1 MAIADTVTTAD
12 QASFVYRTVPQR
24 IVFGAG
30 TRTRIREE
38 VRLAGIA
45 RAMIV
50 STPGHA
56 ARADELAALLGDC
69 CQTRFSWARMHTP
82 VPVTEEAVAHAVQH
96 RVDGIVAVGGGS
108 AIGLAKAIALRT
120 DIIQLVL
127 PTTYAGSEMTDI
139 VGQTAGGVKQTVR
152 DPKVLPEV
160 VVYDVDLTS
169 TLPAILSVTSGMN
182 AMAHAIEGLY
192 AENTNPLV
200 AVIAEEGV
208 RALASALP
216 RVSKALDDMR
226 ARAEA
231 LYGAWLCGTVLG
243 ATSMAL
249 HHKLCHVLGGT
260 FDLPHAQTHAVLLP
274 HTIAY
279 NAPAAPAAIARA
291 ARALGVDACDVP
303 SRLFDLARDAGAPV
317 SLRALGLPGD
327 ALERA
332 ADLALSNPYWNPRP
346 LERDGVRGLLNDAWR
361 GSRPER
367 MTVS

>member
-1 MAIADTVTTAD
+1 VASADTVITPE
-12 QASFVYRTVPQR
+12 QASWIYRTVPQR
-24 IVFGAG
+24 IVFGTG
-30 TRTRIREE
+30 TRKRIREE
-38 VRLAGIA
+38 ARLAGIA
-45 RAMIV
+45 RAMVV

-69 CQTRFSWARMHTP
+69 CQTRFSGARMHTP
-82 VPVTEEAVAHAVQH
+82 VPVTEEAVARAAQH
-96 RVDGIVAVGGGS
+96 DVDGIVAIGGGS

-139 VGQTAGGVKQTVR
+139 VGQTVGGTKQTAR
-152 DPKVLPEV
+152 DPKVMPEV
-160 VVYDVDLTS
+160 VVYDVELTS
-169 TLPAILSVTSGMN
+169 TLPAIQSVTSGMN
-182 AMAHAIEGLY
+182 AIAHAIEGLY

-208 RALASALP
+208 RALGSALP
-216 RVSKALDDMR
+216 RVSRVLDDMS
-226 ARAEA
+226 ARSEA

-260 FDLPHAQTHAVLLP
+260 FDLPHAETHAVLLP

-279 NAPAAPAAIARA
+279 NAPAAPVAIARV
-291 ARALGVDACDVP
+291 ARALGGGVRDVP
-303 SRLFDLARDAGAPV
+303 SRLFDLVRDAGAPV

-327 ALERA
+327 ALECA
-332 ADLALSNPYWNPRP
+332 ADLAAANPYWNPRP
-346 LERDGVRGLLNDAWR
+346 LERDGIRRLLDNAWH

-367 MTVS
+367 TTVL